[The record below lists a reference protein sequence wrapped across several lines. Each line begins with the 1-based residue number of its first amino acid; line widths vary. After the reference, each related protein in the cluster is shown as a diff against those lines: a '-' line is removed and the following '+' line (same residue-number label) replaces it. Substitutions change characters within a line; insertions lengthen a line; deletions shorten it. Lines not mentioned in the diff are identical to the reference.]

1 MPLEQEPLSSL
12 EPVATPNGKNSY
24 RRRNS
29 DNKEVPCETRA
40 WVNLTHPSQLRDK
53 STRWQVKSFTT
64 TYNNLKNKSSKGK
77 RKAAGEQKRQ
87 HLDESHIEPDIDIP
101 NSSPMSLHSILNG
114 TCSTGWPLYKD
125 SSIGRLRIECIESY
139 PAKESPRLSRA
150 LDYCTS
156 RAR

>member
-12 EPVATPNGKNSY
+12 EPAAIPNEKKSCH
-24 RRRNS
+24 RRND

-64 TYNNLKNKSSKGK
+64 TYNNQKNKSLKGK

-87 HLDESHIEPDIDIP
+87 HLDEPHIELDIDIP
-101 NSSPMSLHSILNG
+101 NSSPMPLHPILNG
-114 TCSTGWPLYKD
+114 ACSTGWPLYKD

-156 RAR
+156 KAR